1 MRSPLAGEGKNPLSP
16 LAGETK
22 NLLPCLGK
30 NETRHA
36 PVAARVRAMLRA
48 GGTGTRM
55 SRLAH
60 RMLGSVF
67 ALAWLIAA
75 TWVAAAPER
84 PELDAD
90 AEVAAIE
97 RLLARGADAEAL
109 PRVEA
114 LISALPATAP
124 ASRQADLQLLLA
136 RTHGCGETRHDEA
149 IAAATR
155 AINGYGKD
163 PAHAASALQARQVR
177 GVAWARKRE
186 PVHALADLREV
197 ERVLRERPGAQ
208 DLAYAQALADLS
220 LAQRVAADYGAALTS
235 LENALAIHRRQP
247 TRDPVA
253 LAGVL
258 IRLGQTRRISGDL
271 ERAEAAY
278 REALA
283 LDRAAP
289 DPSGRNGATVLYALG
304 NLYRNRDDPARA
316 IPYYAEAVPAF
327 ERAWGADSVQ
337 LSLLYNNYGNAESL
351 RPGRGE
357 AAVALF
363 QRALD
368 IATRNRS
375 EDPGHYY
382 PLANIAMVRVWQGR
396 FREAEAGFRTMLDRL
411 HGVPAGSEISPLFS
425 QHGLAAAL
433 WGQGR
438 HAEAFEAAALAEA
451 TRQQAVREVATGL
464 SDEQALAFQ
473 EQDYA
478 TLDHALAIALDSGDA
493 RLLERAWALAIG
505 ARGQVTA
512 IQAERLTR
520 ARAGAEPSLQPLWQE
535 WQQASAALDRA
546 QLQAAASTRVAAR
559 ERLERAE
566 RRLAQALPQARV
578 LARGDADL
586 AALRANLPA
595 DAALVWLHDL
605 QHVKPTDFANAAV
618 DLDDPDTW
626 AFVLPAGNGAV
637 SAIRLGPSSE
647 IAGAL
652 ADWQATLSTPAS
664 PLALARSRG
673 AKLAALAW
681 TPIARAVPA
690 KRLFIVAE
698 GPLLRM
704 PWPALP
710 DGDGYLVERDRQFH
724 VLNHEHELLAATSAR
739 EMRHALLA
747 VADPRG
753 GSASPSAMRDCA
765 DPSTLPPLPGARREV
780 ERLATLFGEARDTSM
795 LALVGEAASEAR
807 FRSEAPHSAVLHLA
821 THGIEAGSGCA
832 AGGTRGLS
840 LRADESP
847 PNASGASTALL
858 LAAPATTAGGSA
870 DDGLLG
876 SREIAALDLS
886 GVQWAV
892 LAACSTAAGR
902 THAYEGLY
910 GLARA
915 FRLAGA
921 RTVLLSLWPVD
932 DDATAQWSE
941 ALYAARLHARMDTP
955 AAMQHAQRA
964 VLAARRAK
972 NQSEHPWY
980 WAGFIAIGDWH

>member
-1 MRSPLAGEGKNPLSP
+1 
-16 LAGETK
+16 
-22 NLLPCLGK
+22 
-30 NETRHA
+30 
-36 PVAARVRAMLRA
+36 MLRA
-48 GGTGTRM
+48 DGTGTGM
-55 SRLAH
+55 ATLTHRLFG
-60 RMLGSVF
+60 RLF
-67 ALAWLIAA
+67 TLAWLLAA
-75 TWVAAAPER
+75 TFVAAAPAT
-84 PELDAD
+84 PAIDTD

-114 LISALPATAP
+114 LIAALPATAP

-136 RTHGCGETRHDEA
+136 RTHATGETRHDEA

-155 AINGYGKD
+155 AIESYGKD
-163 PAHAASALQARQVR
+163 PAHAASVLQARQVR
-177 GVAWARKRE
+177 GLAWARKRE
-186 PVHALADLREV
+186 PAHALADLREV
-197 ERVLRERPGAQ
+197 ERALRERPGAQ
-208 DLAYAQALADLS
+208 DLLYAQALSDLS

-235 LENALAIHRRQP
+235 LEHALAIHRRQS
-247 TRDPVA
+247 TRDAVA

-283 LDRAAP
+283 LDRATP

-368 IATRNRS
+368 IAVRNRS

-451 TRQQAVREVATGL
+451 TRQQAVREVAAGL

-505 ARGQVTA
+505 ARGQVTS

-520 ARAGAEPSLQPLWQE
+520 ARAGAEPSLQPLWLE

-546 QLQAAASTRVAAR
+546 RLQAAQSAR
-559 ERLERAE
+559 ADARTRLERAE
-566 RRLAQALPQARV
+566 RLLAQALPQARA

-586 AALRANLPA
+586 AGVRAALPP

-626 AFVLPAGNGAV
+626 AFVLPAGNGEV
-637 SAIRLGPSSE
+637 VAIRLGAASV
-647 IAGAL
+647 IAAAL

-664 PLALARSRG
+664 TLELVRARG
-673 AKLAALAW
+673 ARLAALAW
-681 TPIARAVPA
+681 APLARAVPA
-690 KRLFIVAE
+690 RRLFVVAE
-698 GPLLRM
+698 GPMLRM

-710 DGDGYLVERDRQFH
+710 DGDGYLVESAREFH
-724 VLNHEHELLAATSAR
+724 VLNHEHELLAAPSTR

-753 GSASPSAMRDCA
+753 GSGAASTVRDCPDA
-765 DPSTLPPLPGARREV
+765 SALPPLPGARREV
-780 ERLATLFGEARDTSM
+780 ERLASLFGAAQGATM
-795 LALVGEAASEAR
+795 LAIVGDAATEAR
-807 FRSEAPHSAVLHLA
+807 FRSEAPRSAVLHLA

-832 AGGTRGLS
+832 MGGTRGLS
-840 LRADESP
+840 LRADEAPSTKT
-847 PNASGASTALL
+847 AASTALL
-858 LAAPATTAGGSA
+858 FAAPATSAGDSA

-876 SREIAALDLS
+876 SLEIAALDLS

-892 LAACSTAAGR
+892 LAACSTAAGS

-941 ALYAARLHARMDTP
+941 ALYAARLRARMDTP

-964 VLAARRAK
+964 VLAARRAAK
-972 NQSEHPWY
+972 QSEHPWY
-980 WAGFIAIGDWH
+980 WAGFIAVGDWR